1 MDNSIFTDKFSEV
14 KTDKESEKIK
24 NSDSNYDPYYIASGC
39 IKERQEKFDKLWR
52 VFKPLADKHFLSDIK
67 KHFHQRTWEMYFGT
81 MLIQNDFDVSSFDKG
96 PDFILNEGKDEE
108 IFIETVACEKGNSID
123 AVPEMFVAEN
133 LKDIRVVDVPHDEM
147 LIRLA
152 NSLDSKYK
160 KYKDFIA
167 KENKPY
173 IIAVN
178 RGGLGHVDDIP
189 LILKCLFGIE
199 SQYFKKV
206 DGKLIYAGWT
216 RRRFI
221 EKKNKSKIP
230 MTFFENKKHD
240 IVSAVI
246 YSDKTILSHMDEIS
260 SDCIIIHN
268 PNAKLP
274 VDLNIFSFL
283 EQRTAEF
290 NEDGID
296 IQKVK

>member
-1 MDNSIFTDKFSEV
+1 MDDTIFTDKFSEV
-14 KTDKESEKIK
+14 KTNEELNKIK
-24 NSDSNYDPYYIASGC
+24 DSYSNYDPYYIASGC

-52 VFKPLADKHFLSDIK
+52 VFKPLADKHFLLDIK
-67 KHFHQRTWEMYFGT
+67 KHFHQRTWEMYFGA

-96 PDFILNEGKDEE
+96 PDFILNKGKDEE
-108 IFIETVACEKGNSID
+108 IFIETVACEKGNSTD

-133 LKDIRVVDVPHDEM
+133 PKDIRAVDVPHDEM

-160 KYKDFIA
+160 KYKDFIK

-173 IIAVN
+173 VIAVN
-178 RGGLGHVDDIP
+178 RGGLDHMDDIP
-189 LILKCLFGIE
+189 LILKCLFGIGY
-199 SQYFKKV
+199 QHFKKV
-206 DGKLIYAGWT
+206 DDKLVYAGWT
-216 RRRFI
+216 RRCFI

-230 MTFFENKKHD
+230 MTFFENKEHD

-246 YSDKTILSHMDEIS
+246 YSDKTILSHLDKIS

-268 PNAKLP
+268 PNPRLP
-274 VDLNIFSFL
+274 VGFNIFSFL
-283 EQRTAEF
+283 EQRKAEF

-296 IQKVK
+296 IKKVK